1 VRERVLVAVLA
12 AATCAAAAPAP
23 PSFEFLSAKAE
34 AARSSGRLAESAA
47 LYAKA
52 VALRPTWAEGRL
64 ALATILF
71 DLQRYPEA
79 RAHLQQ
85 LTAAGEGGGEAWALL
100 GLAASRLR
108 DYDAG
113 LAALGRARALGISS
127 PEMLSVVMFETALLM
142 NRAGNHDGAFD
153 VLRKFANEGKDSPT
167 VIVAFGLSMLRL
179 RQMPDEVAPE
189 KREMV
194 LLAGRGGYQMG
205 RARRTSL
212 GRLALEELVSRYP
225 AEPNVHY
232 ALGTYLAVDD
242 PDAAIEEL
250 QRELR
255 RFPEHPEALIQMA
268 NLETGRGNAKAAL
281 PVAEKAVSV
290 APDVPA
296 GRLVLGRALLD
307 LERTDEAIA
316 QLERAAALAPESA
329 VIHFTLSRAYQRAGR
344 TEAAAREREEFLRLE
359 KLGREREGPLGAT
372 AAPDPGGGVSND
384 RED

>member
-1 VRERVLVAVLA
+1 VRERALAAVL

-23 PSFEFLSAKAE
+23 ASFETLSAKAE
-34 AARSSGRLAESAA
+34 AARSSGQLAEAAA

-52 VALRPTWAEGRL
+52 VALRPAWAEGRL
-64 ALATILF
+64 ALATVLY

-79 RAHLQQ
+79 REHLQR

-100 GLAASRLR
+100 GLTASRLR

-127 PEMLSVVMFETALLM
+127 PEMLSAVLFETALLM
-142 NRAGNHDGAFD
+142 NRAGNHDGAFG
-153 VLRKFANEGKDSPT
+153 VLRRFANEGKDSQT

-194 LLAGRGGYQMG
+194 LLAGRGGYQMA

-242 PDAAIEEL
+242 PDEAIEEL

-255 RFPEHPEALIQMA
+255 RFPEHPEALIQIA
-268 NLETGRGNAKAAL
+268 NLETSRGNAQAAL

-316 QLERAAALAPESA
+316 QLERGVALAPESA
-329 VIHFTLSRAYQRAGR
+329 VIHFALSRAYQRAGR
-344 TEAAAREREEFLRLE
+344 TEAAAREREEFLRLD
-359 KLGREREGPLGAT
+359 KLDREREGPVGVAT
-372 AAPDPGGGVSND
+372 APGGASND